1 MPQFIHWHFYNTS
14 VFEILF
20 GLITGKSYSDDD
32 DDKGSSGRGSQS
44 SIDASKKKSEDDDDD
59 LPPVVRFLIL
69 FEMNFESLFLLGI
82 LCLGSFQFGI
92 ANHVDGWHHTWWS
105 ISS

>member
-1 MPQFIHWHFYNTS
+1 M
-14 VFEILF
+14 
-20 GLITGKSYSDDD
+20 ITGKSYSDDD

-69 FEMNFESLFLLGI
+69 LVMNFEMLFLLGF
-82 LCLGSFQFGI
+82 LYLGSFQFGI
-92 ANHVDGWHHTWWS
+92 TNYVDGWHHTWWS
-105 ISS
+105 FSS